1 MTNLKKLHPSEW
13 NSFRKAKSRCTCA
26 TDSTFR
32 WYGAKGIEFRFESFR
47 AFLNVLGSK
56 PEGCSLERIDPK
68 GHYEPGNVC
77 WDLRS
82 RENRNKTNSKFI
94 TYNGKTQCL
103 ADWADELNIPYMR
116 LWKRLYHLNWS
127 FERAIA

>member
-26 TDSTFR
+26 TASDFR
-32 WYGAKGIEFRFESFR
+32 WYGEKGIEFRFESFR
-47 AFLNVLGSK
+47 EFLNVLGSK

-68 GHYEPGNVC
+68 GHYEKGNVC

-82 RENRNKTNSKFI
+82 RENKNKTNNRLI

-103 ADWADELNIPYMR
+103 ADWADELGIPYMR
-116 LWKRLYHLNWS
+116 LWARLYRLNWS